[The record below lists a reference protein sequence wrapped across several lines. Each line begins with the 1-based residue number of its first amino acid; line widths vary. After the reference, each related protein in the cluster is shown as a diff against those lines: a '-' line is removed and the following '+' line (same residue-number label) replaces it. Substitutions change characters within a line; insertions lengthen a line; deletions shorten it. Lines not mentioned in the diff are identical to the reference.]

1 MKTIKIF
8 TLITLLLLVF
18 SSIGCKSTPEPVE
31 KPVVKETQQKEKEAP
46 KEKVADTKKHE
57 IQETTTVED
66 EPTLTLAIEEEI
78 EDEYTR
84 SVKAIET
91 NEVISPDTFA
101 EDKKA
106 ILETIKELD
115 VIMKNRDY
123 NSWLNYVTPESIN
136 YWKQKSH
143 LQAVSA
149 RLPGNKMQL
158 KTLEDYFNWVFRL
171 SRQNARVDEIRYIS
185 SKLVK
190 AVQVSGNQDII
201 YYQFEKQNGRWLI
214 SLDTIDL

>member
-1 MKTIKIF
+1 MKKIKLFTFCLFSFFLIF
-8 TLITLLLLVF
+8 V
-18 SSIGCKSTPEPVE
+18 GCKSTPAPVE
-31 KPVVKETQQKEKEAP
+31 KPEEQTISEKKEVVTEE
-46 KEKVADTKKHE
+46 KKHQV
-57 IQETTTVED
+57 QETTSVED
-66 EPTLTLAIEEEI
+66 EPTLTLAIAEEV

-106 ILETIKELD
+106 VLETIKELD
-115 VIMKNRDY
+115 VIMRNRDY
-123 NSWLNYVTPESIN
+123 NSWLNYVTPQSID
-136 YWKQKSH
+136 YWKQKPH

-149 RLPGNKMQL
+149 RLPGNKIQL

-171 SRQNARVDEIRYIS
+171 SRQNARVDEIRYVS

-214 SLDTIDL
+214 SLDTIEL

>member
-1 MKTIKIF
+1 MKKIKI
-8 TLITLLLLVF
+8 LCISLLSLLFVF
-18 SSIGCKSTPEPVE
+18 NFFACKSTPEPVQQPE
-31 KPVVKETQQKEKEAP
+31 TKTEPVKEQKKDTVKE
-46 KEKVADTKKHE
+46 KKHE
-57 IQETTTVED
+57 VHETATVED
-66 EPTLTLAIEEEI
+66 EPTLTLTIEEEVD
-78 EDEYTR
+78 DEYTR

-91 NEVISPDTFA
+91 DEVITPDTFA

-106 ILETIKELD
+106 ILQTIAELD

-123 NSWLNYVTPESIN
+123 NSWIGYVTPQSID

-149 RLPGNKMQL
+149 RLPGNRIQL

-190 AVQVSGNQDII
+190 AVQVDGTKDTI

>member
-1 MKTIKIF
+1 MKKIKI
-8 TLITLLLLVF
+8 LCISLLSLLLVF
-18 SSIGCKSTPEPVE
+18 NFFACKSTPEPVE
-31 KPVVKETQQKEKEAP
+31 QPEAKTEPVKEQKKDTAKEK
-46 KEKVADTKKHE
+46 KHQV
-57 IQETTTVED
+57 QETVTVED
-66 EPTLTLAIEEEI
+66 EPTLTLAIEEEVD
-78 EDEYTR
+78 DEYTR

-91 NEVISPDTFA
+91 DEVITPDTFA

-106 ILETIKELD
+106 ILQTIAELD
-115 VIMKNRDY
+115 VIMKNKDY
-123 NSWLNYVTPESIN
+123 NSWIGYVTPQSID

-149 RLPGNKMQL
+149 RLPGNRIQL

-190 AVQVSGNQDII
+190 AVQVDGTKDTI

>member
-1 MKTIKIF
+1 
-8 TLITLLLLVF
+8 
-18 SSIGCKSTPEPVE
+18 
-31 KPVVKETQQKEKEAP
+31 
-46 KEKVADTKKHE
+46 
-57 IQETTTVED
+57 
-66 EPTLTLAIEEEI
+66 
-78 EDEYTR
+78 
-84 SVKAIET
+84 
-91 NEVISPDTFA
+91 
-101 EDKKA
+101 
-106 ILETIKELD
+106 
-115 VIMKNRDY
+115 MKNRDY
-123 NSWLNYVTPESIN
+123 NGWLNYVTPQSID

-149 RLPGNKMQL
+149 RLPGNKIQL

>member
-1 MKTIKIF
+1 MKKIKI
-8 TLITLLLLVF
+8 LCISLLSLLLVF
-18 SSIGCKSTPEPVE
+18 NFFACKSTPEPVE
-31 KPVVKETQQKEKEAP
+31 QPEVKTETVKEQKKETVKDKKHEVKET
-46 KEKVADTKKHE
+46 V
-57 IQETTTVED
+57 TVED
-66 EPTLTLAIEEEI
+66 EPTLTLAIEEEVD
-78 EDEYTR
+78 DEYTR

-91 NEVISPDTFA
+91 GEVISPDTFA

-106 ILETIKELD
+106 ILETIEELD
-115 VIMKNRDY
+115 WIMKNKDY
-123 NSWLNYVTPESIN
+123 NSWLNYVTPQSID

-149 RLPGNKMQL
+149 RLPGNRIQL

-190 AVQVSGNQDII
+190 AVQVDGNKDTI

>member
-1 MKTIKIF
+1 MKKIKILF
-8 TLITLLLLVF
+8 ISLLSIFLVF
-18 SSIGCKSTPEPVE
+18 NFFACKSTPEPVE
-31 KPVVKETQQKEKEAP
+31 QPEVKTEAVKDQKKEPA
-46 KEKVADTKKHE
+46 KEKKHE
-57 IQETTTVED
+57 VQETVTVED
-66 EPTLTLAIEEEI
+66 EPTLTLTIEEE

-91 NEVISPDTFA
+91 NEVITPDTFA

-106 ILETIKELD
+106 ILETIAELD
-115 VIMKNRDY
+115 VIMKNKDY
-123 NSWLNYVTPESIN
+123 NRWLNYVTPQSID

-149 RLPGNKMQL
+149 RLPGNRIQL

-190 AVQVSGNQDII
+190 AVQVDGNKDTI

-214 SLDTIDL
+214 SLDTIEL

>member
-1 MKTIKIF
+1 M
-8 TLITLLLLVF
+8 
-18 SSIGCKSTPEPVE
+18 
-31 KPVVKETQQKEKEAP
+31 
-46 KEKVADTKKHE
+46 H
-57 IQETTTVED
+57 ETTSVED
-66 EPTLTLAIEEEI
+66 EPTLTLTIPEAVD
-78 EDEYTR
+78 DEYTR
-84 SVKAIET
+84 SVKAIQT

-106 ILETIKELD
+106 ILQTIEELD
-115 VIMKNRDY
+115 LIMKNRDY
-123 NSWLNYVTPESIN
+123 NSWLNYVTPQSID

-149 RLPGNKMQL
+149 RLPGNKIQL

>member
-1 MKTIKIF
+1 MKKIKI
-8 TLITLLLLVF
+8 LCISLLSLLLVF
-18 SSIGCKSTPEPVE
+18 NFFACKSTPESVE
-31 KPVVKETQQKEKEAP
+31 QPEVKTEAVKEQKKETV
-46 KEKVADTKKHE
+46 KEKKHE
-57 IQETTTVED
+57 VQETVTVED
-66 EPTLTLAIEEEI
+66 EPTLTLAIEEEVD
-78 EDEYTR
+78 DEYTR

-91 NEVISPDTFA
+91 NEIITPDTFA

-106 ILETIKELD
+106 ILQTISELD
-115 VIMKNRDY
+115 WIMKNKDY
-123 NSWLNYVTPESIN
+123 NSWLNYVTPQSID

-149 RLPGNKMQL
+149 RLPGNRIQL

-190 AVQVSGNQDII
+190 AVQVDGNKDTI

>member
-1 MKTIKIF
+1 MKKIKILCISLLSVL
-8 TLITLLLLVF
+8 LIF
-18 SSIGCKSTPEPVE
+18 NFFACKSTPEPVE
-31 KPVVKETQQKEKEAP
+31 QPEVKTTTEKEQKKETTKEKKHEVKET
-46 KEKVADTKKHE
+46 V
-57 IQETTTVED
+57 TVED
-66 EPTLTLAIEEEI
+66 EPTLTLAIEEVD
-78 EDEYTR
+78 DEYTR

-91 NEVISPDTFA
+91 NEVITPDTFA

-106 ILETIKELD
+106 ILETIAELD
-115 VIMKNRDY
+115 WIMKNKDY
-123 NSWLNYVTPESIN
+123 NSWLNYVTPQSVD

-149 RLPGNKMQL
+149 RLPGNRIQL

-190 AVQVSGNQDII
+190 AVQVDGNKDTI
-201 YYQFEKQNGRWLI
+201 YYQFEKQNGKWLI
-214 SLDTIDL
+214 SLDTIEL

>member
-1 MKTIKIF
+1 MSTKAEKTLFFGFIF
-8 TLITLLLLVF
+8 FVTLIFLV
-18 SSIGCKSTPEPVE
+18 GCLSTPEPVD
-31 KPVVKETQQKEKEAP
+31 KPEESKANTP
-46 KEKVADTKKHE
+46 KEEVVEQKKHDVH
-57 IQETTTVED
+57 ETTSVED
-66 EPTLTLAIEEEI
+66 EPTLTLTIPEAVD
-78 EDEYTR
+78 DEYTR
-84 SVKAIET
+84 SVKAIQT

-106 ILETIKELD
+106 ILQTIEELD
-115 VIMKNRDY
+115 LIMKNRDY
-123 NSWLNYVTPESIN
+123 NSWLNYVTPQSID

-149 RLPGNKMQL
+149 RLPGNKIQL

>member
-1 MKTIKIF
+1 MAKHTNAA
-8 TLITLLLLVF
+8 
-18 SSIGCKSTPEPVE
+18 
-31 KPVVKETQQKEKEAP
+31 AP
-46 KEKVADTKKHE
+46 KA
-57 IQETTTVED
+57 
-66 EPTLTLAIEEEI
+66 
-78 EDEYTR
+78 YTN
-84 SVKAIET
+84 SHSSYNASIT
-91 NEVISPDTFA
+91 PIS

-115 VIMKNRDY
+115 LIMKNKDY
-123 NSWLNYVTPESIN
+123 NSWLNYVTPQSID
-136 YWKQKSH
+136 YWKQKPH

-149 RLPGNKMQL
+149 RLPGNKIQL

-214 SLDTIDL
+214 SLDTNDI

>member
-1 MKTIKIF
+1 MKKIKVICIS
-8 TLITLLLLVF
+8 LLSLLLVLNF
-18 SSIGCKSTPEPVE
+18 FACKSTPEPVE
-31 KPVVKETQQKEKEAP
+31 QPKVKTEPVKDQKKDTTKE
-46 KEKVADTKKHE
+46 KKHE
-57 IQETTTVED
+57 VQETATVED
-66 EPTLTLAIEEEI
+66 EPTLTLTIEEEVD
-78 EDEYTR
+78 DEYTR

-91 NEVISPDTFA
+91 DEVITPDTFA

-106 ILETIKELD
+106 ILQTIAELD

-123 NSWLNYVTPESIN
+123 NSWIGYVTPQSID

-149 RLPGNKMQL
+149 RLPGNRIQL

-190 AVQVSGNQDII
+190 AVQVDGTKDTI

>member
-1 MKTIKIF
+1 MKKIKI
-8 TLITLLLLVF
+8 LCISLLSLLLVF
-18 SSIGCKSTPEPVE
+18 NFFACKSTPEPVE
-31 KPVVKETQQKEKEAP
+31 QPEVKTEAVKDQKKEPA
-46 KEKVADTKKHE
+46 KEKKHE
-57 IQETTTVED
+57 VQETVTVED
-66 EPTLTLAIEEEI
+66 EPTLTLTIEEE

-91 NEVISPDTFA
+91 NEVITPDTFA

-106 ILETIKELD
+106 ILETIAELD
-115 VIMKNRDY
+115 VIMKNKDY
-123 NSWLNYVTPESIN
+123 NRWLNYVTPQSID

-149 RLPGNKMQL
+149 RLPGNRIQL

-190 AVQVSGNQDII
+190 AVQVDGNKDTI

-214 SLDTIDL
+214 SLDTIEL

>member
-1 MKTIKIF
+1 MKKIKI
-8 TLITLLLLVF
+8 LCISLLSLLLVF
-18 SSIGCKSTPEPVE
+18 NFFACKSTPEPVE
-31 KPVVKETQQKEKEAP
+31 QPEAKTEPVKEQKKDTAKEK
-46 KEKVADTKKHE
+46 KHQV
-57 IQETTTVED
+57 QETVTVED
-66 EPTLTLAIEEEI
+66 EPTLTLAIEEEVD
-78 EDEYTR
+78 DEYTR
-84 SVKAIET
+84 SVKAMET

-106 ILETIKELD
+106 ILQTIAELD
-115 VIMKNRDY
+115 VIMKNKDY
-123 NSWLNYVTPESIN
+123 NSWVGYVTPQSIE

-149 RLPGNKMQL
+149 RLPGNRIQL

-190 AVQVSGNQDII
+190 AVQVDGNKDTI

>member
-1 MKTIKIF
+1 MKKIKI
-8 TLITLLLLVF
+8 LCITLLSLLLVLSF
-18 SSIGCKSTPEPVE
+18 VACKSTPETVTQPE
-31 KPVVKETQQKEKEAP
+31 AIEEPVKETKKDTAKEN
-46 KEKVADTKKHE
+46 KKHE
-57 IQETTTVED
+57 IQETMTVED
-66 EPTLTLAIEEEI
+66 EPTLTLAIEEEVD
-78 EDEYTR
+78 DEYAR

-91 NEVISPDTFA
+91 NEVITPDTFA

-106 ILETIKELD
+106 VLETIKELD
-115 VIMKNRDY
+115 LIMKNRDY
-123 NSWLNYVTPESIN
+123 NSWLTYLTPQSIE
-136 YWKQKSH
+136 YWRQKSH

-201 YYQFEKQNGRWLI
+201 YYQFEKQNGRWLV

>member
-1 MKTIKIF
+1 MKKIKI
-8 TLITLLLLVF
+8 LCISLLSLLLVF
-18 SSIGCKSTPEPVE
+18 NFFACKSTPETVE
-31 KPVVKETQQKEKEAP
+31 QPEVKTETVKEQKKETV
-46 KEKVADTKKHE
+46 KDKKHE
-57 IQETTTVED
+57 VQETVTVED
-66 EPTLTLAIEEEI
+66 EPTLTLAIEEEVD
-78 EDEYTR
+78 DEYTR

-91 NEVISPDTFA
+91 GEVISPDTFA

-106 ILETIKELD
+106 ILETIEELD
-115 VIMKNRDY
+115 WIMKNKDY
-123 NSWLNYVTPESIN
+123 NSWLNYVTPQSID

-149 RLPGNKMQL
+149 RLPGNRIQL

-190 AVQVSGNQDII
+190 AVQVDGNKDTI
-201 YYQFEKQNGRWLI
+201 YYQFEKQNGKWLI
-214 SLDTIDL
+214 SLDTIEL

>member
-1 MKTIKIF
+1 MKKIKI
-8 TLITLLLLVF
+8 LCISLLSLLLVF
-18 SSIGCKSTPEPVE
+18 NFFACKSTPEPVE
-31 KPVVKETQQKEKEAP
+31 QPEAKTEPVKEQKKDTAKEK
-46 KEKVADTKKHE
+46 KHQV
-57 IQETTTVED
+57 QETVTVED
-66 EPTLTLAIEEEI
+66 EPTLTLAIEEEVD
-78 EDEYTR
+78 DEYTR

-91 NEVISPDTFA
+91 DEVITPDTFA

-106 ILETIKELD
+106 ILQTIAELD
-115 VIMKNRDY
+115 VIMKNKDY
-123 NSWLNYVTPESIN
+123 NSWVGYVTPQSIE

-149 RLPGNKMQL
+149 RLPGNRIQL

-190 AVQVSGNQDII
+190 AVQVDGNKDTI
-201 YYQFEKQNGRWLI
+201 YYQFEKQNGKWLI

>member
-1 MKTIKIF
+1 MKKIKLF
-8 TLITLLLLVF
+8 TFALISFLLVF
-18 SSIGCKSTPEPVE
+18 TFVGCLSTPETSEVPVNNE
-31 KPVVKETQQKEKEAP
+31 S
-46 KEKVADTKKHE
+46 EKVKPKQDTKQNEKKHE
-57 IQETTTVED
+57 IQETASVED
-66 EPTLTLAIEEEI
+66 EPALTLSIPEEVD
-78 EDEYTR
+78 DEYTR

-91 NEVISPDTFA
+91 NEIISPDTFA

-115 VIMKNRDY
+115 LIMKNKDY
-123 NSWLNYVTPESIN
+123 NSWLSYVTPQSID

-149 RLPGNKMQL
+149 RLPGNKIQL

>member
-1 MKTIKIF
+1 MSTKAKKTLFFGFIF
-8 TLITLLLLVF
+8 FVTLIFLV
-18 SSIGCKSTPEPVE
+18 GCLSTPESVD
-31 KPVVKETQQKEKEAP
+31 KPEESKANTP
-46 KEKVADTKKHE
+46 KEEVVEQKKHDVH
-57 IQETTTVED
+57 ETTSVED
-66 EPTLTLAIEEEI
+66 EPTLTLTIHEAID
-78 EDEYTR
+78 DEYTR
-84 SVKAIET
+84 SVKAIQT

-106 ILETIKELD
+106 ILQTIEELD
-115 VIMKNRDY
+115 LIMKNRDY
-123 NSWLNYVTPESIN
+123 NSWLNYVTPQSID

-149 RLPGNKMQL
+149 RLPGNKIQL

>member
-1 MKTIKIF
+1 MKKIKLF
-8 TLITLLLLVF
+8 TLALLSLLIVYSF
-18 SSIGCKSTPEPVE
+18 VGCLSTPETAESPVNE
-31 KPVVKETQQKEKEAP
+31 KPAKSQP
-46 KEKVADTKKHE
+46 KEDSKTKEPKHE
-57 IQETTTVED
+57 VQDTATVED
-66 EPTLTLAIEEEI
+66 EPTLTLTLEEDTD
-78 EDEYTR
+78 DEYTR

-115 VIMKNRDY
+115 LIMKNKDY
-123 NSWLNYVTPESIN
+123 NSWLNYVTPQSID

-143 LQAVSA
+143 LQAVST
-149 RLPGNKMQL
+149 RLPGNKIQL

-171 SRQNARVDEIRYIS
+171 SRQNARVDEIRYVS

-201 YYQFEKQNGRWLI
+201 YYQFEKLNGRWLI

>member
-1 MKTIKIF
+1 MKKIKILCISF
-8 TLITLLLLVF
+8 LSLLLLLNF
-18 SSIGCKSTPEPVE
+18 FACKSTPEPVE
-31 KPVVKETQQKEKEAP
+31 KPEVKTETVKETKKEIVKEN
-46 KEKVADTKKHE
+46 KNHE
-57 IQETTTVED
+57 VQETLTVED
-66 EPTLTLAIEEEI
+66 EPTLTLTIEEEV

-91 NEVISPDTFA
+91 NEVITPDTFA

-106 ILETIKELD
+106 ILQTIAELD
-115 VIMKNRDY
+115 VIMKNKDY
-123 NSWLNYVTPESIN
+123 NRWLNYVTPQSID

-149 RLPGNKMQL
+149 RLPGNRIQL

-190 AVQVSGNQDII
+190 AVQVDGNKDTI

-214 SLDTIDL
+214 SLDTIEL

>member
-1 MKTIKIF
+1 MKTKIKFLGILVLSF
-8 TLITLLLLVF
+8 LILF
-18 SSIGCKSTPEPVE
+18 MGCKSIPENVE
-31 KPVVKETQQKEKEAP
+31 KPVDTKVEKEDTSDSKKHNIKETS
-46 KEKVADTKKHE
+46 
-57 IQETTTVED
+57 TVED
-66 EPTLTLAIEEEI
+66 EPTLTLTISEEI
-78 EDEYTR
+78 DDEYTR

-91 NEVISPDTFA
+91 DEVITPDTFA

-115 VIMKNRDY
+115 LIMKNKDY
-123 NSWLNYVTPESIN
+123 NSWLNYVTPQSID
-136 YWKQKSH
+136 YWKQRPH

-149 RLPGNKMQL
+149 RLPGNKIQL

>member
-1 MKTIKIF
+1 MKKIKI
-8 TLITLLLLVF
+8 LCISLLSLLLVF
-18 SSIGCKSTPEPVE
+18 SFFACKSTPDSVETPEGKTESVIEP
-31 KPVVKETQQKEKEAP
+31 KKNTAKEN
-46 KEKVADTKKHE
+46 KHE
-57 IQETTTVED
+57 VQETVTVED
-66 EPTLTLAIEEEI
+66 EPTLTLAIEEVD
-78 EDEYTR
+78 DEYTR

-91 NEVISPDTFA
+91 NEVITPDTFA

-106 ILETIKELD
+106 ILQTIAELD
-115 VIMKNRDY
+115 LIMKNKDY
-123 NSWLNYVTPESIN
+123 NSWLGYVTPQSID

-149 RLPGNKMQL
+149 RLPGNRIQL

-190 AVQVSGNQDII
+190 AVQVDGNKDTI
-201 YYQFEKQNGRWLI
+201 YYQFEKQNGRWLV

>member
-1 MKTIKIF
+1 MKKIKI
-8 TLITLLLLVF
+8 LCISLLSLLLVF
-18 SSIGCKSTPEPVE
+18 NFFACKSTPEPVE
-31 KPVVKETQQKEKEAP
+31 QPEAKTEPVKEQKKDTAKEK
-46 KEKVADTKKHE
+46 KHQV
-57 IQETTTVED
+57 QETVTVED
-66 EPTLTLAIEEEI
+66 EPTLTLAIEEEVD
-78 EDEYTR
+78 DEYTR

-106 ILETIKELD
+106 ILQTIAELD
-115 VIMKNRDY
+115 VIMKNKDY
-123 NSWLNYVTPESIN
+123 NSWVGYVTPQSIE

-149 RLPGNKMQL
+149 RLPGNRIQL

-190 AVQVSGNQDII
+190 AVQVDGNKDTI

>member
-1 MKTIKIF
+1 MKKIKLF
-8 TLITLLLLVF
+8 TTAILSFLLVF
-18 SSIGCKSTPEPVE
+18 FFVGCLSTPEPAETTENAESTNVTQ
-31 KPVVKETQQKEKEAP
+31 KQDSKSKEP
-46 KEKVADTKKHE
+46 KHE
-57 IQETTTVED
+57 VQKTATVED
-66 EPTLTLAIEEEI
+66 EPTLTLTIEDEAN
-78 EDEYTR
+78 DEYTR
-84 SVKAIET
+84 SIKAIET
-91 NEVISPDTFA
+91 NEVITPDKFA

-115 VIMKNRDY
+115 LIMKNKDY
-123 NSWLNYVTPESIN
+123 NSWLNYVTPQSMD
-136 YWKQKSH
+136 YWKQKPH

-149 RLPGNKMQL
+149 RLPGNKIQL

-201 YYQFEKQNGRWLI
+201 YYQFEKQNGKWLI
-214 SLDTIDL
+214 SLDTNDI

>member
-1 MKTIKIF
+1 MKKIK
-8 TLITLLLLVF
+8 LLCISLLSILLVLNLVA
-18 SSIGCKSTPEPVE
+18 CKSTPEVTEEP
-31 KPVVKETQQKEKEAP
+31 VKEQKQEVTKE
-46 KEKVADTKKHE
+46 TKKHAV
-57 IQETTTVED
+57 QETVTVED
-66 EPTLTLAIEEEI
+66 EPTLTLAIEEEV

-91 NEVISPDTFA
+91 NEVITPDTFA

-115 VIMKNRDY
+115 LIMKNRDY
-123 NSWLNYVTPESIN
+123 NGWLNYLTPQSIE
-136 YWKQKSH
+136 YWRQKSH

-149 RLPGNKMQL
+149 RLPGNKIQL

-201 YYQFEKQNGRWLI
+201 YYQFEKQNGKWLVA
-214 SLDTIDL
+214 LDKIDL

>member
-1 MKTIKIF
+1 MKKIKI
-8 TLITLLLLVF
+8 LCISLLSLLLVF
-18 SSIGCKSTPEPVE
+18 SFFACKSTPDSVETPEGKTESVIEP
-31 KPVVKETQQKEKEAP
+31 KKNTAKEN
-46 KEKVADTKKHE
+46 KHE
-57 IQETTTVED
+57 VQETVTVED
-66 EPTLTLAIEEEI
+66 EPTLTLAIEEVD
-78 EDEYTR
+78 DEYTR

-91 NEVISPDTFA
+91 NEVITPDTFA

-106 ILETIKELD
+106 ILQTIAELD
-115 VIMKNRDY
+115 LIMKNKDY
-123 NSWLNYVTPESIN
+123 NSWLGYVTPQSID

-149 RLPGNKMQL
+149 RLPGNRIQL

-190 AVQVSGNQDII
+190 AVQVDGNKDTI